1 LFGQRPAPL
10 GPDEDMLGV
19 FGDVAKDQYMTDTSA
34 FPKDS
39 SLSAI
44 TNELSNRRSQSNVG
58 EAAAT
63 GTPPY
68 DQRVAQEI
76 ISEKRGSILDQVPP
90 LLSWLNQ
97 TAPPQDA
104 LTIHRQQQQQRDR
117 EEKATA
123 QELNDIE
130 ILRNVLINLASQ
142 RDQKVPKPEAA
153 DHESQ
158 CHLE

>member
-76 ISEKRGSILDQVPP
+76 ISEKRGSILDQGPSAP
-90 LLSWLNQ
+90 LLAQSNRSA
-97 TAPPQDA
+97 TRRSYD
-104 LTIHRQQQQQRDR
+104 TSST
-117 EEKATA
+117 ATA
-123 QELNDIE
+123 ERSRRESYCTGTKRYRDIT
-130 ILRNVLINLASQ
+130 
-142 RDQKVPKPEAA
+142 
-153 DHESQ
+153 
-158 CHLE
+158 